1 MGCVEGRH
9 YALSDGRHFSLHS
22 GLFLTI
28 CRLQLFVFFFFK
40 AIWKSIAEFCYEVH
54 LSKDY

>member
-28 CRLQLFVFFFFK
+28 CRLQLFVCFFF
-40 AIWKSIAEFCYEVH
+40 
-54 LSKDY
+54 